1 MTVLRDTSLALVLVF
16 AVAYM
21 FSCWGLD
28 AILSRTDVAQ
38 VAVAYQPMVPLGSH
52 TEGMGK

>member
-1 MTVLRDTSLALVLVF
+1 MTTLRDTSLALALVF
-16 AVAYM
+16 AIAYV

-38 VAVAYQPMVPLGSH
+38 VAVAYVQGGVR
-52 TEGMGK
+52 